1 MEHTPTQQ
9 LDLIRAEWRS
19 LRRSKASR
27 EAADVLRS
35 RLNTSSPHF
44 DDLGDVVELLEPG
57 GQLDAVGRA
66 HLVADLLEACPDHP
80 LLPRALLQTLLP
92 GIVAVARR
100 LRWGDRIGDEPAVF
114 LGDLITLAFEVITEW
129 AGQHRPYA
137 APDILNALRCR
148 MRRRLA
154 NEATTTMPLEHPD
167 GSPIDPVAP
176 ETPDSLCSVEQQVR
190 EAAADDPLG
199 AAALL
204 GRELYGMTY
213 DELAVLMDAS
223 PRRLAAAGKA
233 LARRISQ

>member
-1 MEHTPTQQ
+1 MSVV
-9 LDLIRAEWRS
+9 IRQ
-19 LRRSKASR
+19 
-27 EAADVLRS
+27 ADNLQPR
-35 RLNTSSPHF
+35 H
-44 DDLGDVVELLEPG
+44 
-57 GQLDAVGRA
+57 
-66 HLVADLLEACPDHP
+66 VADLLEACPDHP

-114 LGDLITLAFEVITEW
+114 LGDMITLAFEVITEW